1 MNSHSADE
9 PRNIDTHTQKI
20 IEVIAYLAIR
30 IKSMKRLENWKISY
44 QLVGKFYCPTEF

>member
-30 IKSMKRLENWKISY
+30 IESMKRLQNWKISY
-44 QLVGKFYCPTEF
+44 QLVGQICCPSEV